1 MNWISTDINAWDL
14 PLAHFVAREYSLRS
28 SHPGRRT
35 GAYWV
40 DMDTGDELLLLT
52 HGNGNYSADN
62 GYLAGRYHLF
72 RHFAQTRVTHS
83 LSHLLAPI
91 GGGYFNKQSPE
102 PSQQPEHV
110 RAKCISLIEKL
121 IGPHRPLEELGESS
135 QQGES
140 PRL

>member
-1 MNWISTDINAWDL
+1 MFSR
-14 PLAHFVAREYSLRS
+14 PS
-28 SHPGRRT
+28 
-35 GAYWV
+35 
-40 DMDTGDELLLLT
+40 
-52 HGNGNYSADN
+52 
-62 GYLAGRYHLF
+62 
-72 RHFAQTRVTHS
+72 HS

-91 GGGYFNKQSPE
+91 GGGDFNKQSPE

-121 IGPHRPLEELGESS
+121 ISPHRPLEELGESS